1 MTPPP
6 ATKAPR
12 NATVVQR
19 LRVRLLEVASWLA
32 NRLPA
37 GVVGGVADAGGELW
51 YRATPARAAQAR
63 ANLGRVVAHLA
74 ATGTGVARARAA
86 ADDPAALERLVRAA
100 YRQAA
105 RTYAE
110 LLRSAAVTREAP
122 GRTRIETPDAVEA
135 AFAVRPAIF
144 ASLHFGSLQATEAIL
159 LTRLDTPI
167 TAPMETLE
175 DPALQAFMARARSA
189 SGVRLVGLEGARREL
204 RAALGRGELVGV
216 VGDRDIVG
224 GGVSVPFFGAPAP
237 LPVGPAL
244 LALESGAP
252 IHVAAV
258 RRLRGER
265 FAGRLETIQAPDVAT
280 SRAGPVPGARASRR
294 CCTQEVA
301 VFERLVADAPE
312 QWWAVFFPI
321 WPDLAPERTAMS
333 AGRHDP
339 PLARRARPGAA
350 PRPRGPARPH
360 ARLGRRC
367 DDVEAILDHVLA
379 TTDLDVLGI
388 ADHERVDAAHRRPG
402 DRADARAPG
411 RGRGGRGDHHPR
423 DGHLLALFLEER
435 LRPFRSMR
443 TTIGE
448 VHEQGGLAIPAHPLV
463 PLPALRAGLDAPAAP
478 GRGRSPRPARR
489 PRGVQPHDVRTARAR
504 AGRGVRRGS
513 RPGRPSATATR
524 TTRRRSAPASRR
536 SPDGRPTTCERAIV
550 AGTTGWEGSFHRT
563 AAQLADVRPPAPQVR
578 PRHRGPRSAG
588 GCGVTAPAATWATR
602 AVDFRPPRP
611 DESAGVA
618 RPREDAS

>member
-6 ATKAPR
+6 AADAPR

-37 GVVGGVADAGGELW
+37 GVVGGAADAVGELW

-63 ANLGRVVAHLA
+63 ANLGRVAAHLA
-74 ATGTGVARARAA
+74 ATGTGEARARAA

-100 YRQAA
+100 YRHAA

-110 LLRSAAVTREAP
+110 LLRSAAETREAP
-122 GRTRIETPDAVEA
+122 GRTHIETPDAVEA

-167 TAPMETLE
+167 TAPMETLD

-189 SGVRLVGLEGARREL
+189 SGVRLVGLDGARREL

-224 GGVSVPFFGAPAP
+224 GGISVPFFGTPAP
-237 LPVGPAL
+237 LPIGAAL

-265 FAGRLETIQAPDVAT
+265 FAGRLETIQPPRGDLA
-280 SRAGPVPGARASRR
+280 SGPGARRARVEALLM
-294 CCTQEVA
+294 QEVA

-321 WPDLAPERTAMS
+321 WPDLAPE
-333 AGRHDP
+333 
-339 PLARRARPGAA
+339 
-350 PRPRGPARPH
+350 PRP
-360 ARLGRRC
+360 
-367 DDVEAILDHVLA
+367 
-379 TTDLDVLGI
+379 
-388 ADHERVDAAHRRPG
+388 
-402 DRADARAPG
+402 
-411 RGRGGRGDHHPR
+411 
-423 DGHLLALFLEER
+423 
-435 LRPFRSMR
+435 
-443 TTIGE
+443 
-448 VHEQGGLAIPAHPLV
+448 
-463 PLPALRAGLDAPAAP
+463 
-478 GRGRSPRPARR
+478 
-489 PRGVQPHDVRTARAR
+489 
-504 AGRGVRRGS
+504 
-513 RPGRPSATATR
+513 
-524 TTRRRSAPASRR
+524 
-536 SPDGRPTTCERAIV
+536 
-550 AGTTGWEGSFHRT
+550 
-563 AAQLADVRPPAPQVR
+563 
-578 PRHRGPRSAG
+578 
-588 GCGVTAPAATWATR
+588 
-602 AVDFRPPRP
+602 
-611 DESAGVA
+611 
-618 RPREDAS
+618 